1 MSLTR
6 FTTKIYL
13 IINFMDRLGAA
24 VRVVSLESSGHGLKA
39 LRICRERLA
48 SVYPFPTHHS
58 CGSLRHWVCHSTY
71 LTIKVNTSWYNYGPT
86 SWLLEK

>member
-1 MSLTR
+1 
-6 FTTKIYL
+6 
-13 IINFMDRLGAA
+13 MDRLGAA

-58 CGSLRHWVCHSTY
+58 CGSLRHWVCPAQNTTVAMS
-71 LTIKVNTSWYNYGPT
+71 LISGVRGRNKRNVTIVV
-86 SWLLEK
+86 